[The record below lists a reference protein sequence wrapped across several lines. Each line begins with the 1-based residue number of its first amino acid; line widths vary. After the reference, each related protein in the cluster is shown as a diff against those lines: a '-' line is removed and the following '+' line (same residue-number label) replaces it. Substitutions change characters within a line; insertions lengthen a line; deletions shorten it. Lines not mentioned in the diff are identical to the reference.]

1 MHKSYYFRVHL
12 LDITTCFSLHV
23 SVLKNQNKLQMDY
36 IVREMGI
43 KICNPE
49 QTVENENV
57 FVAEGPPFI
66 PIETL
71 VRRVAAVA
79 ESQER
84 GIVRLRCYPT
94 SSKRLLDSRYVQ
106 DVLLALGEPR
116 KVDFAVWNRSFPNM
130 DEESDM

>member
-1 MHKSYYFRVHL
+1 
-12 LDITTCFSLHV
+12 
-23 SVLKNQNKLQMDY
+23 VLKNQNKLQMDY

-43 KICNPE
+43 KIANPQ

-57 FVAEGPPFI
+57 YIAEGPAFVPVA
-66 PIETL
+66 TL

-84 GIVRLRCYPT
+84 GILRLRCYPT
-94 SSKRLLDSRYVQ
+94 SSNRLADSRYVQ

-116 KVDFAVWNRSFPNM
+116 RVDFNPCNRKIPEM
-130 DEESDM
+130 DEHSEV